1 MENKSL
7 KPKIRFKGFTEAW
20 EQRKL
25 LDMCS
30 IVTKQTGFDY
40 SARIKPSLVVEKNKD
55 TYSFIQNK
63 DFCGNNINFDTD
75 FYIPIEVAKQ
85 YPKITLDTPSI
96 LVSIS
101 GKIGNVGFYNHKEVA
116 FIGGAVGICKLL
128 NEEDGAFSVYE
139 LESDYGQKYFQSL
152 IKASSHANITVE
164 DIRNIQLVL
173 PKSDIEKKKIQNLFE
188 NIDNLITLHQ
198 RKCDKLVNIKKSL
211 LEKMFPKNGNN
222 VPEIRFKG
230 FTEAWEQRKV
240 TDVGK
245 IFIGLVTT
253 MTKNYTDVGTLLIRN
268 SDIKDNHFEFDSN
281 PIHLDEGFA
290 KLNDS
295 RRMHIGDVVT
305 VHTGDVGTSA
315 VITEK
320 EDGSIGF
327 ATIVTRP
334 NKEIIDSNYL
344 STYLNTEQHKN
355 WAINQSTGDGRTNY
369 NLKEFTQLIVP
380 LPSLKEQQCI
390 SKYIKQIDN
399 LITLHQKKL
408 NKLKNIKKSLL
419 DKMFV

>member
-1 MENKSL
+1 
-7 KPKIRFKGFTEAW
+7 
-20 EQRKL
+20 
-25 LDMCS
+25 
-30 IVTKQTGFDY
+30 
-40 SARIKPSLVVEKNKD
+40 
-55 TYSFIQNK
+55 
-63 DFCGNNINFDTD
+63 
-75 FYIPIEVAKQ
+75 
-85 YPKITLDTPSI
+85 
-96 LVSIS
+96 
-101 GKIGNVGFYNHKEVA
+101 
-116 FIGGAVGICKLL
+116 
-128 NEEDGAFSVYE
+128 
-139 LESDYGQKYFQSL
+139 
-152 IKASSHANITVE
+152 
-164 DIRNIQLVL
+164 
-173 PKSDIEKKKIQNLFE
+173 
-188 NIDNLITLHQ
+188 
-198 RKCDKLVNIKKSL
+198 
-211 LEKMFPKNGNN
+211 
-222 VPEIRFKG
+222 
-230 FTEAWEQRKV
+230 
-240 TDVGK
+240 
-245 IFIGLVTT
+245 

-290 KLNDS
+290 KSNDS

-399 LITLHQKKL
+399 LITLHQHNCFIYL
-408 NKLKNIKKSLL
+408 NLIMISLL
-419 DKMFV
+419 NLYQHFLILVLYVSMFFVLLSYLNVLVYEQH

>member
-25 LDMCS
+25 LEVANYRNGKAHENDIDENGKY
-30 IVTKQTGFDY
+30 IVVNSKFVSTEGEIKKYSNKQNEPLEQNDIAFVLSDVPNGRAIAKTFLVDKSNKYTLNQRIAGITPHDNINPKYLAITMNRNKYFLQFDDGVKQTNL
-40 SARIKPSLVVEKNKD
+40 SLEDMKK
-55 TYSFIQNK
+55 YESF
-63 DFCGNNINFDTD
+63 
-75 FYIPIEVAKQ
+75 
-85 YPKITLDTPSI
+85 YP
-96 LVSIS
+96 
-101 GKIGNVGFYNHKEVA
+101 
-116 FIGGAVGICKLL
+116 
-128 NEEDGAFSVYE
+128 
-139 LESDYGQKYFQSL
+139 
-152 IKASSHANITVE
+152 
-164 DIRNIQLVL
+164 
-173 PKSDIEKKKIQNLFE
+173 EKKEQDKLGNTFE
-188 NIDNLITLHQ
+188 TIDNLITLHQ

-290 KLNDS
+290 KSNDS

>member
-7 KPKIRFKGFTEAW
+7 KPK
-20 EQRKL
+20 
-25 LDMCS
+25 
-30 IVTKQTGFDY
+30 
-40 SARIKPSLVVEKNKD
+40 
-55 TYSFIQNK
+55 
-63 DFCGNNINFDTD
+63 
-75 FYIPIEVAKQ
+75 
-85 YPKITLDTPSI
+85 
-96 LVSIS
+96 
-101 GKIGNVGFYNHKEVA
+101 
-116 FIGGAVGICKLL
+116 
-128 NEEDGAFSVYE
+128 
-139 LESDYGQKYFQSL
+139 
-152 IKASSHANITVE
+152 
-164 DIRNIQLVL
+164 
-173 PKSDIEKKKIQNLFE
+173 
-188 NIDNLITLHQ
+188 
-198 RKCDKLVNIKKSL
+198 
-211 LEKMFPKNGNN
+211 
-222 VPEIRFKG
+222 IRFKG

-399 LITLHQKKL
+399 LITLHQRKCDKLVNIKKSLLEKMFPKNGNNVPEIRFKGFTEAWEQRKLSEIATMHARIGWQNLRKNEFLDSGKYLLITGTDFENGEINYSTCHYVEKERYIQDKNIQVENGSILITKDGTLGKVALVRKLPIPATLNAGVFNVKNNKILSDNKYVFQYLKAPFLMNYVLQNATGGTIKHLNQNILVDFIVKMPNIDEQSKIGEFLDCIDNLITLHQKKL

>member
-7 KPKIRFKGFTEAW
+7 KPK
-20 EQRKL
+20 
-25 LDMCS
+25 
-30 IVTKQTGFDY
+30 
-40 SARIKPSLVVEKNKD
+40 
-55 TYSFIQNK
+55 
-63 DFCGNNINFDTD
+63 
-75 FYIPIEVAKQ
+75 
-85 YPKITLDTPSI
+85 
-96 LVSIS
+96 
-101 GKIGNVGFYNHKEVA
+101 
-116 FIGGAVGICKLL
+116 
-128 NEEDGAFSVYE
+128 
-139 LESDYGQKYFQSL
+139 
-152 IKASSHANITVE
+152 
-164 DIRNIQLVL
+164 
-173 PKSDIEKKKIQNLFE
+173 
-188 NIDNLITLHQ
+188 
-198 RKCDKLVNIKKSL
+198 
-211 LEKMFPKNGNN
+211 
-222 VPEIRFKG
+222 IRFKG

-290 KLNDS
+290 KLNYS

-399 LITLHQKKL
+399 LITLHQRKCDKLVNIKKSLLEKMFPKNGNNVPEIRFKGFTEAWEQRKLSEIATMHARIGWQNLRKNEFLDSGKYLLITGTDFENGEINYSTCHYVEKERYIQDKNIQVENGSILITKDGTLGKVALVRKLPIPATLNAGVFNVKNNKILSDNKYVFQYLKAPFLMNYVLQNATGGTIKHLNQNILVDFIVKMPNIDEQSKIGEFLDCIDNLITLHQKKL